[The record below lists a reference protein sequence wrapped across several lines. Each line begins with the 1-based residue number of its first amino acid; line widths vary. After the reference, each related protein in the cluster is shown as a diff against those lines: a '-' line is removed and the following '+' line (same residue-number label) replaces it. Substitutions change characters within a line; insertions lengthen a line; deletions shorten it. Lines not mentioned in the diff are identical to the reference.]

1 MSSKPDCDGIQEP
14 TPKRLSTGNPGTVDP
29 DDLPWLTHPR
39 LVHASLAT
47 QRAIQALTIAQRDHD
62 EITQMYENL
71 RRIEDLHP
79 LMARV
84 QGLTEQ
90 RRDAG
95 TAANRS
101 TTDVS
106 RQSATLEMCL
116 RGLQKAAGDVLAERE
131 RNMGREAR
139 LPPQADPLIRQG
151 MRTHRDYGDVTFEQ
165 LWDIYDQDTRVNG
178 EWMDQI

>member
-29 DDLPWLTHPR
+29 DDLPWLTRPR

-47 QRAIQALTIAQRDHD
+47 QKAIQALTIAQRDHD

-79 LMARV
+79 LMARA

-90 RRDAG
+90 RCDAA
-95 TAANRS
+95 TATNMSS
-101 TTDVS
+101 TELS
-106 RQSATLEMCL
+106 QQSATLEMCL

-131 RNMGREAR
+131 RNMGREVR

-151 MRTHRDYGDVTFEQ
+151 MRTHRDYGNVTFEQ
-165 LWDIYDQDTRVNG
+165 PWGIYDQDARAN
-178 EWMDQI
+178 E